1 MVDAYGPNDKMLLLI
16 VGPYWRVVVLM
27 LGDGILKELC
37 YEITLSLSISYGTT
51 SLSTSLIGAFIHHP
65 LTQAY
70 ADYLPLLFACFESKI
85 LGRNHSWI
93 IRCSFAVN

>member
-1 MVDAYGPNDKMLLLI
+1 
-16 VGPYWRVVVLM
+16 M

-70 ADYLPLLFACFESKI
+70 ADYLPLLSACFESKYWEETI
-85 LGRNHSWI
+85 VGSYVAFLSI
-93 IRCSFAVN
+93 ASSAVVFLCA

>member
-1 MVDAYGPNDKMLLLI
+1 
-16 VGPYWRVVVLM
+16 M

-37 YEITLSLSISYGTT
+37 YETSLSLSISYGTT

-70 ADYLPLLFACFESKI
+70 ADYRPFLFACLSQKYWEETIVGSYVALCSQ
-85 LGRNHSWI
+85 LGVAH
-93 IRCSFAVN
+93 AVQL